1 MKLWKFGI
9 ALSLTAVF
17 GLMACDDSSSA
28 DEKDKIGI
36 DDDSYVAGKVAC
48 VVTSPKD
55 PFVTETRM
63 NDLKI
68 KTTATFEKGAMVTVM
83 EYNQEM
89 PKDTCEHY
97 KLQSN
102 VDVTCAED
110 GKSIKVTDKNIKT
123 AADFEAMTSLLGSAC
138 EKVNGNDIA
147 DVKKDDIDLSK
158 IKKCTEENKDEEFIV
173 EGTGVSLVCDGEF
186 WVPAKV
192 ECSDEDEVKDFG
204 TIELVCKDKKW
215 TFETEE
221 DCTKAMKKSET
232 LLELVKVSATC
243 VDGAWV
249 IDLPKAEETTTAEE

>member
-36 DDDSYVAGKVAC
+36 DDETYEAGKIAC
-48 VVTSPKD
+48 VVTSQKD
-55 PFVTETRM
+55 PFVTKKRM

-68 KTTATFEKGAMVTVM
+68 TTTATFEKEAMVTVM

-110 GKSIKVTDKNIKT
+110 GKSIKVIDKNIKT
-123 AADFEAMTSLLGSAC
+123 AAGFEAMTSLLGSAC
-138 EKVNGNDIA
+138 EQVNGNDIS
-147 DVKKDDIDLSK
+147 DVKKDNIDLSK
-158 IKKCTEENKDEEFIV
+158 IKKCTEENKNDEFNV

-215 TFETEE
+215 SNEE
-221 DCTKAMKKSET
+221 ERN
-232 LLELVKVSATC
+232 SARAC
-243 VDGAWV
+243 KGFRH
-249 IDLPKAEETTTAEE
+249 LR